1 MALEIKPM
9 PDRFFVHQPIESQQV
24 EVGGIE
30 AHHLI
35 HVMRAKVEHEVTLFD
50 GSGSEYLARLT
61 SVGRTAVQVEI
72 IEQKEINRE
81 LDFELTI
88 GVALP
93 KGDRQ
98 KWLIEKAVELGV
110 TRIVPLRAE
119 RSVAVAGA
127 SALVRLRRVVIEA
140 SKQCGRNRLL
150 QIDEAVTTAA
160 FLEESPREARRLFAD
175 PNGELLSTQS
185 KHGQATLVAIGPE
198 GGFTGDEIHLAE
210 NTSWELVSLG
220 PRILRTET
228 AAIAVASGVVW
239 SDIS

>member
-1 MALEIKPM
+1 MAFERKPM

-24 EVGGIE
+24 EVGGTE

-35 HVMRAKVEHEVTLFD
+35 HVMRAKVEDEVTLFD
-50 GSGSEYLARLT
+50 NSGSEYLARLT
-61 SVGRTAVQVEI
+61 SVGRTSVQVEI

-81 LDFELTI
+81 LNFELTI

-110 TRIVPLRAE
+110 SRIVPLQAD

-127 SALVRLRRVVIEA
+127 SALDRLRRVVIEA

-150 QIDEAVTTAA
+150 QIDVPTPIAG
-160 FLEESPREARRLFAD
+160 FLEATPRDARRLFVD
-175 PNGELLSTQS
+175 PGGELLLTKSDD
-185 KHGQATLVAIGPE
+185 GEATYVAIGPE
-198 GGFTGDEIHLAE
+198 GGFTDEELRLAE
-210 NTSWELVSLG
+210 NTNWELVSLG
-220 PRILRTET
+220 SRILRTET
-228 AAIAVASGVVW
+228 AAIAVASCVALPNGP
-239 SDIS
+239 